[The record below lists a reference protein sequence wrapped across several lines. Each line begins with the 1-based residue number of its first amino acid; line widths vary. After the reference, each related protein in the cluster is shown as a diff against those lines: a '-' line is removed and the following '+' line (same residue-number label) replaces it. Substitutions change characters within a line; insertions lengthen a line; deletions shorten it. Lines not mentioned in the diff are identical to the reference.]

1 MNTMNASTQLRR
13 LIATAIFGA
22 LVSGF
27 AGVAAAADSGAR
39 SMTVK
44 YGDLD
49 LSNSQGAATL
59 YHRIVQAARAV
70 CDPSDSSRWA
80 LAAMHSCINQ
90 AVADAVTKVGQPQ
103 LIAVYNAKNPQPLP
117 LILATAQNR

>member
-1 MNTMNASTQLRR
+1 MNTMTTSTQIRR
-13 LIATAIFGA
+13 LIATAILGA
-22 LVSGF
+22 LASGF
-27 AGVAAAADSGAR
+27 AGVSAATDSGAR
-39 SMTVK
+39 SMTVR

-49 LSNSQGAATL
+49 LSNPQGAATL
-59 YHRIVQAARAV
+59 YRRIVQAGRAV
-70 CDPSDSSRWA
+70 CDSSDSSPWA
-80 LAAMHSCINQ
+80 LAAMHNCVNK